1 MSIRAVELD
10 DCEGGNHPGDMW
22 SANDWKQLACKGFP
36 AAETNG
42 IFDAAGLLY
51 GWDPQ
56 RARPSFHRE
65 EMPPATGTTSLL
77 PMPPEGNATG
87 CCI

>member
-1 MSIRAVELD
+1 MSIRAVEID
-10 DCEGGNHPGDMW
+10 DCEGGNHPGDMS
-22 SANDWKQLACKGFP
+22 SANDWKQLTCKGFP

-51 GWDPQ
+51 ELDPG
-56 RARPSFHRE
+56 RARPPLKRE
-65 EMPPATGTTSLL
+65 EKAPATGTTSLL
-77 PMPPEGNATG
+77 PMPPEVNATR